1 MSISIEQPLRI
12 HCTTDII
19 YIFIYRVHNVMNLNN
34 NSGDSAADVI
44 AHTAPSKIT
53 LLVLH
58 AIYCMISNECD
69 YN

>member
-1 MSISIEQPLRI
+1 
-12 HCTTDII
+12 
-19 YIFIYRVHNVMNLNN
+19 MNLNN

-44 AHTAPSKIT
+44 AHTAQSKIT